1 MLTKDELIEAQDR
14 DIQNLLQQLKE
25 KDMEIAAEKT
35 RQANMGIAYKFDTPY
50 FRMDKY
56 NITCYKLVNVVFH
69 KWHKTMVAPNIDT
82 RFTEVFTL
90 QLSDLSIHHGCGGNR
105 RLTTCISYDKLMDR
119 LNKRLKSATK
129 INNTEDITF
138 WTDVINKLDNKLA
151 ECTASFDLEV
161 R

>member
-14 DIQNLLQQLKE
+14 DIQNLLQQLKL
-25 KDMEIAAEKT
+25 KDMEIVTEKE
-35 RQANMGIAYKFDTPY
+35 RQANMGISYKFDTPY

-69 KWHKTMVAPNIDT
+69 KWHKTMVSPEIDT
-82 RFTEVFTL
+82 RFTEVFTI
-90 QLSDLSIHHGCGGNR
+90 QLSDLFIHGGCGGNR
-105 RLTTCISYDKLMDR
+105 RLTTCISYDKLMEK
-119 LNKRLKSATK
+119 LNRRLKTATK
-129 INNTEDITF
+129 SNNTEDITF
-138 WTDVINKLDNKLA
+138 WTDVITKVDNKLA